1 MAEGP
6 SLRLTL
12 SPLRRRQR
20 SEAVLNNLSALFY
33 SMTIDRALSGIRTRV
48 PDFCGMKAGDRVL
61 DVCCG
66 TGAQAFC
73 YARRGFMAWGIDL
86 DFGMIEFAERRK
98 RRLGLS
104 SASFQRASA
113 THLPF
118 RDACF
123 DHASISMGLHEKKGT
138 SRDRVVSEMRR
149 VVKKDGT
156 LIIVDYRVPYPT
168 DAYGRAVRLLEQ
180 MAGQDHYHCFREFIS
195 DGGLGPLLSRHGL
208 EEEKREDVG
217 RVPISILK
225 VRNS

>member
-1 MAEGP
+1 
-6 SLRLTL
+6 LRTLT
-12 SPLRRRQR
+12 
-20 SEAVLNNLSALFY
+20 ALFY
-33 SMTIDRALSGIRTRV
+33 SVTIDQALAGIRTRV

-73 YARRGFMAWGIDL
+73 YARRGMISWGIDL
-86 DFGMIEFAERRK
+86 NLGMIEFAERRK
-98 RRLGLS
+98 RRLSLS

-123 DHASISMGLHEKKGT
+123 DHASISMGLHEKKGAA
-138 SRDRVVSEMRR
+138 RDRIVSEMRR

-156 LIIVDYRVPYPT
+156 LIIVDYRVPYPM

-180 MAGQDHYHCFREFIS
+180 MAGQDHYRCFQEFIS
-195 DGGLGPLLSRHGL
+195 DGGLGSLLTRHRL
-208 EEEKREDVG
+208 KEDKREDVG
-217 RVPISILK
+217 RMPISILR